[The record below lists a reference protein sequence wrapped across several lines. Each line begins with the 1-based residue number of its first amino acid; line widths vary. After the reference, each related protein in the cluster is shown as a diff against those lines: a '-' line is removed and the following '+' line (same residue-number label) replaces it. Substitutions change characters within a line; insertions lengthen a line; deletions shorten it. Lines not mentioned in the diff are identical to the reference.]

1 MSTKNRIDHL
11 TDDAQRLDN
20 QITQRCAELG
30 ITLTELAHR
39 MGVTPQTLHNIRRG
53 AVQPRLQTQV
63 ALEDAL
69 GWERGGYDTA
79 RAGGTPRLKDTTPNA
94 PIPPGIGFRRT
105 HRPDGTTDYWY
116 TVHIRGED
124 YTLHVADIHNR
135 SPEEIE
141 TEMKN
146 AATALRIAAAVTKE

>member
-94 PIPPGIGFRRT
+94 PIPP
-105 HRPDGTTDYWY
+105 
-116 TVHIRGED
+116 
-124 YTLHVADIHNR
+124 A
-135 SPEEIE
+135 SAS
-141 TEMKN
+141 
-146 AATALRIAAAVTKE
+146 AAPTAPTALLTTGTPCTSAERTTRCTSLTSTTAAPKKSRPK